1 MKAKF
6 TLIASALLVASNI
19 ASAQEQQAPSA
30 GAQEQEAP
38 SAKMTGEDMMGHMG

>member
-6 TLIASALLVASNI
+6 TLIASALLLVSSI

-30 GAQEQEAP
+30 VVPKNRKRQAP
-38 SAKMTGEDMMGHMG
+38 R